1 MIQNLNDLINQLQ
14 YIQRTVGGNIPV
26 CIKPVDE
33 DRVYPDE
40 NYNIT
45 DVKWDS
51 LTNGKDIV
59 ELYFE

>member
-1 MIQNLNDLINQLQ
+1 MIQNLNDLISQLQ
-14 YIQRTVGGNIPV
+14 YIQRTIGGDIPV

-33 DRVYPDE
+33 DRVFTDE

-45 DVKWDS
+45 DVKCDS
-51 LTNGKDIV
+51 LDNGKDIV